1 MTTLADIQIRD
12 PFIVADPA
20 DKLYRLYGTTG
31 FGGTQEA
38 PLGFVVRHSRDLKKW
53 SEPQSVLS
61 RIMGPQEADYY
72 WAPEV
77 HHYRGRWYLFA
88 TFGHGVSVLKPRA
101 RYSSI
106 YVSDSPDGPFV
117 PHSDGP
123 VTPLGWLAIDATL
136 HVDLVG
142 QPWLVFCREWVQTRN
157 GEMHAIRLGADLRR
171 TAGETQ
177 LLFRASEAPWS
188 RSQKS
193 ELGEGYRV
201 TDGPWLHRNQDGSLL
216 MLWSSFGQGGY
227 LTGVARSASGEISG
241 PWLQSSE
248 PIYAH
253 DGGHPMTFRT
263 FEDRLVMVL
272 HSPNKPGEE
281 RARLRPIK
289 ETPGGLELV
298 RQGG

>member
-20 DKLYRLYGTTG
+20 DKLYRLYGTSG
-31 FGGTQEA
+31 FGGVKEA
-38 PLGFVVRHSRDLKKW
+38 PHGFVMRQSRDLKNW
-53 SEPQSVLS
+53 SDPQPVLS
-61 RIMGPQEADYY
+61 RIMGPQEADFY

-77 HHYRGRWYLFA
+77 HRYHGRWYLFA
-88 TFGHGVSVLKPRA
+88 TFGHGVSLLKPRA
-101 RYSSI
+101 RYGSI

-123 VTPLGWLAIDATL
+123 VTPLGWLAIDGTL
-136 HVDLVG
+136 YVDQAG

-157 GEMHAIRLGADLRR
+157 GEMHAIRLGSDLRR

-188 RSQKS
+188 LSQKS

-201 TDGPWLHRNQDGSLL
+201 TDGPWLHRTAAGELL

-227 LTGVARSASGEISG
+227 LTGVARSKSGEISG
-241 PWLQSSE
+241 PWVQNEQPL
-248 PIYAH
+248 YAH

-263 FEDRLVMVL
+263 FDGRLVMVL
-272 HSPNKPGEE
+272 HSPNQPGAE
-281 RARLRPIK
+281 RARLRPVK
-289 ETPGGLELV
+289 ETAGGLALV
-298 RQGG
+298 A